1 MLSAGGTHQENAET
15 TFDMK
20 VRFADTWNESLQVKA
35 NNNEILTKQKY
46 MALREDAKQAK
57 AKEKKKKVLT
67 IVVSENMMFLKLALK
82 KDLLCQ

>member
-1 MLSAGGTHQENAET
+1 MRKQHLIWKS
-15 TFDMK
+15 D
-20 VRFADTWNESLQVKA
+20 SLILIKA

-46 MALREDAKQAK
+46 MALIEDAKQAK

-67 IVVSENMMFLKLALK
+67 IVVSEIMMFLKLALK